1 MNCQV
6 NEGRSHPPTLACLQT
21 CTEWVL
27 DVYECKIDEHYGQDG
42 RYQPQQEDMATLMK
56 AETTMK
62 LMTVRN
68 PQVKHHR
75 CNLGDPFNQAD
86 AFDELLQED
95 RYSAEVAAV
104 KDLVV
109 EEKENVQPELERLAS
124 MPPVSFPIK
133 NKSRQQNMHI
143 TNFQFEQDKSLKQ
156 ETFLLAFDT
165 KLADQNAKPLE
176 VTDGMTGRQFLFKI

>member
-1 MNCQV
+1 
-6 NEGRSHPPTLACLQT
+6 
-21 CTEWVL
+21 
-27 DVYECKIDEHYGQDG
+27 
-42 RYQPQQEDMATLMK
+42 MATLMK
-56 AETTMK
+56 AETTRK

-68 PQVKHHR
+68 PLVKHHR

-95 RYSAEVAAV
+95 RYSAEVATV
-104 KDLVV
+104 K
-109 EEKENVQPELERLAS
+109 EKSGEGKENEQAELERLAR